1 MLQDIHTWMQG
12 FQGSGFLLIAVLLCC
27 ALMIL
32 WNDIRRLKNITNQM
46 YGHTQR
52 LSNELAQQRYALAT
66 LRQAITT
73 PEGQPAVNEQNLLN
87 EAIHQLDQVLQ
98 TLPDK
103 QKNTTDPQDIDQL
116 KERDILAFVRKA
128 LKENNIA
135 LAIQPIKTMPYRHT
149 RFYEVF
155 SRVKLGNHYLP
166 AGKFLSIAKD
176 HGLMATID
184 QSFLLKTLELI
195 QKKAND
201 DVSISYFCNLSAECF
216 SNKNLMAAII
226 QFLSSQPRLSSRLIF
241 ELTQDDTFRLGPQ
254 AKQICEK
261 LAELGCRFSMDNV
274 KMMVLDVVRLRE
286 LHVSFVKFNVNT
298 VLKEVEDHAGKR
310 RWGRLTNLMAGQ
322 GIEIVIEKIENGKQL
337 DKLKDTGF
345 DYAQGYHL
353 GEPEIVS

>member
-1 MLQDIHTWMQG
+1 MLAELQIWMQG
-12 FQGSGFLLIAVLLCC
+12 FQDSGFLIIAILLCF
-27 ALMIL
+27 ALMVL
-32 WNDIRRLKNITNQM
+32 WNDVRRHQGIINQM

-66 LRQAITT
+66 LRQAIAS
-73 PEGQPAVNEQNLLN
+73 PDGKPLSEQNLLN
-87 EAIHQLDQVLQ
+87 EAINQLDQVLQ

-103 QKNTTDPQDIDQL
+103 QQNTASNAQDIDQL

-135 LAIQPIKTMPYRHT
+135 LAIQPVKTMPYRHT

-216 SNKNLMAAII
+216 SNKTLMAAII
-226 QFLSSQPRLSSRLIF
+226 KFLASQPRLSSRLIF

-286 LHVSFVKFNVNT
+286 LHVSFVKFNVNA
-298 VLKEVEDHAGKR
+298 VLKEVEDNAGKR
-310 RWGRLTNLMAGQ
+310 RWGRLTNLLAGQ